1 VYIYNNMRPIK
12 LKDLINESYINSNP
26 FSKNLN
32 EDLKYLE
39 QKLIEEGLWDVIKQ
53 KVGDATNKTKEI
65 LLKPLIKLVVDKIAK
80 DDPQGFSKLQQYAD
94 ASKLKDLLNHPD
106 IKKKES
112 EIGKEVASVK
122 ESLSEAEHDDFI
134 QEYIDAVL
142 DEARVLR
149 DDPRNV
155 KRRER
160 YQQRRTARAGQNPA
174 PAPKKTNPPKVD
186 KSKPSQPKN
195 DEPTAGQNIKQGAAQ
210 LGKGIAQGADKLG
223 IAAIEKGGDIMAKA
237 MGGAS
242 KGVQAL
248 AQTDAG
254 KAVGGLIGKIYQ
266 WTKAH
271 PKLTASAGIALLG
284 LIGTAA
290 AIGSGGIVPLIVGTL
305 GAAGSGAVKGGV
317 IGGAVGA
324 AKDAY
329 SQIKGGTKS
338 FKDLDWKKVAAAAKT
353 GLFKGGKYGFII
365 GGGLHVAGQAM
376 AGISKMAASTA
387 KIAGDNTVI
396 DQTIDRADWINDPK
410 YAVKGQ
416 WNMVVERD
424 GQIAKFRVPRTAF
437 DEVMK
442 SHGVDPTQPI
452 SDVQTLNKAIRAA
465 DELLVKYQAGEFTNQ
480 ATSVAGNA
488 AQAKASAA
496 SATGDAAGQATSVIN
511 QAAAEKATKGLKFV
525 TDQAEIYKNGGGVDL
540 DSLKDIL
547 GSVGQ
552 GASKNQTESMI
563 NAYLDG
569 HLPKEKLVSYF
580 TKMAMRVATN

>member
-1 VYIYNNMRPIK
+1 MLGFCCLVYIYNNMRPIK
-12 LKDLINESYINSNP
+12 LKDLINESYINSSP

-39 QKLIEEGLWDVIKQ
+39 QKLIEEGLWDIIKQ

-160 YQQRRTARAGQNPA
+160 YQQRRAARVGQNPA
-174 PAPKKTNPPKVD
+174 PVAKKTNPSKVD
-186 KSKPSQPKN
+186 KSEPSQPKN
-195 DEPTAGQNIKQGAAQ
+195 NEPTAGQNIKQGAAQ

-237 MGGAS
+237 MGGAG

-254 KAVGGLIGKIYQ
+254 KAIGGLIGKIYQ

-338 FKDLDWKKVAAAAKT
+338 FKDLDYKQMGKSALKAGGKGAAIGAAVGAGANVLGKAAAGA
-353 GLFKGGKYGFII
+353 GKMFG
-365 GGGLHVAGQAM
+365 
-376 AGISKMAASTA
+376 
-387 KIAGDNTVI
+387 
-396 DQTIDRADWINDPK
+396 
-410 YAVKGQ
+410 
-416 WNMVVERD
+416 
-424 GQIAKFRVPRTAF
+424 
-437 DEVMK
+437 
-442 SHGVDPTQPI
+442 
-452 SDVQTLNKAIRAA
+452 
-465 DELLVKYQAGEFTNQ
+465 
-480 ATSVAGNA
+480 GNA
-488 AQAKASAA
+488 ATGQSAVPNAAQTKANAA
-496 SATGDAAGQATSVIN
+496 SATGDAAQAKADVASATGDAAQQTNGQAAAGETVGGGNAQNPVGNDISKQIQAARTDPEVLNAWKEELNTNPAWKKYVEKWSGQATETQGELNNAIN
-511 QAAAEKATKGLKFV
+511 SGSDSRTIAQLKAKLYNIKSTLQDLENTPNRNWIRTHLTGEEDPFV
-525 TDQAEIYKNGGGVDL
+525 TTTRKIFNKNPDL
-540 DSLKDIL
+540 IPKDL
-547 GSVGQ
+547 
-552 GASKNQTESMI
+552 
-563 NAYLDG
+563 
-569 HLPKEKLVSYF
+569 
-580 TKMAMRVATN
+580 R